1 MRKEYYSQYSPFDRV
16 DDDDTKLLDGGIPTS
31 PPPKSRFLHLWP
43 WLSYGML
50 MSITLVFFTLWALA
64 PLVDDVV
71 PYSPANE
78 AIESIG
84 IVKFNGSFGATSIYR
99 GSPSPEI
106 DRAWDRI
113 SLNARP
119 IRMTLEQLLRTG
131 EKPSPA
137 MVRYPDEYGGGYMAT
152 VEITHQ
158 LHCVVSCQTGR
169 LVDLC
174 SIFCRTCFAEP
185 AGDDHSHYESPEA
198 FRTNLDHCIEML
210 RQVTMCNGDVTM
222 ITNDWVEGF
231 ANPQADFNVPHQ
243 CRNFEKIL
251 DWVDEHRVFVPKSKM
266 VRLDD
271 NVDLASPP

>member
-1 MRKEYYSQYSPFDRV
+1 MNKKYYSQYSPFDRV
-16 DDDDTKLLDGGIPTS
+16 DDDDIKLLDGGIATS

-43 WLSYGML
+43 WLSHGVL
-50 MSITLVFFTLWALA
+50 MSLTLVFFTLWALA
-64 PLVDDVV
+64 PLMDDVV
-71 PYSPANE
+71 LYSPANE

-106 DRAWDRI
+106 DSAWDRI
-113 SLNARP
+113 SFNARP

-131 EKPSPA
+131 EKPSPS
-137 MVRYPDEYGGGYMAT
+137 MVRYPDEHGGGYMAT
-152 VEITHQ
+152 IEIIHQ
-158 LHCVVSCQTGR
+158 LHCVNMLRKASW
-169 LVDLC
+169 
-174 SIFCRTCFAEP
+174 
-185 AGDDHSHYESPEA
+185 DDHSYHQHESPEE
-198 FRTNLDHCIEML
+198 FRTHLGKYI
-210 RQVTMCNGDVTM
+210 VTMCNGDVTM
-222 ITNDWVEGF
+222 ITYDWKEGSTK
-231 ANPQADFNVPHQ
+231 PLADFDVPHQ

>member
-1 MRKEYYSQYSPFDRV
+1 MRKEYHSQYSPFDRV
-16 DDDDTKLLDGGIPTS
+16 DNDDTKLLEGGIPTS
-31 PPPKSRFLHLWP
+31 PPPKSRFFHLWP
-43 WLSYGML
+43 WLSYG
-50 MSITLVFFTLWALA
+50 LWALA

-71 PYSPANE
+71 LYSPANE

-106 DRAWDRI
+106 DRAWDMI

-152 VEITHQ
+152 VEIIHQ
-158 LHCVVSCQTGR
+158 LHCVDMLRRASWG
-169 LVDLC
+169 
-174 SIFCRTCFAEP
+174 
-185 AGDDHSHYESPEA
+185 DHSHHESPEE

-222 ITNDWVEGF
+222 ITNDWMEGF